1 MPQSPGKNT
10 KEGRAVYALCPFLAS
25 QQGWMFFCVSSS
37 FSHLLMVAPPSIISA
52 CKESLI
58 CHDPGSGP
66 QTTFQLYCPQ
76 LTGNFPLGLWIQVP
90 GKEREGEKESNST
103 SSTFQT
109 TPPCPQVTG
118 KRMEAP
124 LGPGIC
130 TITFQASGVTREV
143 PWSYALLKRDGE
155 GFHGGSVV
163 KTLCSQS
170 RGPGFDPW
178 LGNQIPHAATKK
190 ISCAVTK
197 TQQR

>member
-1 MPQSPGKNT
+1 MPQSPGENT
-10 KEGRAVYALCPFLAS
+10 KDSRAVYALCPFLAS
-25 QQGWMFFCVSSS
+25 QQGWMFFAVSSS

-52 CKESLI
+52 CKVSLV

-66 QTTFQLYCPQ
+66 QTIFQLYCPQ

-103 SSTFQT
+103 SSTLQT
-109 TPPCPQVTG
+109 MPPCPQVTG
-118 KRMEAP
+118 KPMEA
-124 LGPGIC
+124 LLAPGIC
-130 TITFQASGVTREV
+130 TITFQASAVTRV
-143 PWSYALLKRDGE
+143 VSWSYALLKRDGE

-163 KTLCSQS
+163 KTLRSQC
-170 RGPGFDPW
+170 RGPGFNPW

-190 ISCAVTK
+190 ISCATTE